1 MTLFRNGT
9 SAHFTR
15 PARIWDATPSST
27 ESGDVSAS
35 TCDIALR
42 EPTELQRPTATHIMA
57 GTNTIYSATY
67 SSVPVYEFKLGTDSV
82 MRRRA
87 DDWVNATH
95 ILKAAGFDKPAR
107 TRILEREVQKGVHEK
122 VQGGYGKYQGTWIP
136 LAEGRQL
143 AERNNILAKL
153 APIFDYVAGDHSPP
167 PAPKHTSAPSKP
179 RAPRKSAA
187 ANRAAA
193 AAAAAAAVAASES
206 LKVVQPQRSM
216 GPPTIPQDHY
226 EMNAGFDDNESI
238 GHATIESS
246 SMVADEDMLQM
257 SHGGRK
263 RKRGVEEATAMS
275 ISEQEHIIYGDQL
288 LDYFMTVGD
297 APEATRIPPPEPPAH
312 FQVDRA
318 IDDSGNTA
326 LHWACAMGDLGIVQD
341 LLHKGANVKAL
352 SEHEETPLVRAV
364 LFTNNYEKRTFP
376 TLLDMLLDTVSFRDW
391 FGATIF
397 HHIAENTRSKGKWK
411 SSRYYC
417 EILLDKL
424 CKTCSQDEIQ
434 MLLSCQDQN
443 GDTAVLVAAR
453 NGAFRLVNIL
463 LVHCHRAGD
472 LVNNKGETASSIAQR
487 SQHHDHDIP
496 PAPSSVT
503 MANEHMDAEAA
514 GLVGTDSQSV
524 APISDAPATSEL
536 LSKIGTIMAEAN
548 KKLAVTYGNSKINQQ
563 DSNDVANPEALHEQ
577 LESDRQKIQKQ
588 LSALAAKEAEH
599 ERSDDQAGRYEK
611 LRASYE
617 SLLEQIQHARLAEQF
632 AITDVP
638 KPTPASL
645 EQDELMARYRLAQ
658 ELCSAQKIRRNAI
671 KDLAQQTADAGVST
685 KFDMHRKLV
694 ALATGL
700 KEEDLDPMA
709 AELAETLEFDRMNG
723 KGTTPELGHRRLPSQ
738 NESATLPG
746 TGVPVDA

>member
-1 MTLFRNGT
+1 MF
-9 SAHFTR
+9 
-15 PARIWDATPSST
+15 
-27 ESGDVSAS
+27 V
-35 TCDIALR
+35 
-42 EPTELQRPTATHIMA
+42 
-57 GTNTIYSATY
+57 
-67 SSVPVYEFKLGTDSV
+67 
-82 MRRRA
+82 
-87 DDWVNATH
+87 
-95 ILKAAGFDKPAR
+95 
-107 TRILEREVQKGVHEK
+107 
-122 VQGGYGKYQGTWIP
+122 GTWIP
-136 LAEGRQL
+136 LPEGRQL
-143 AERNNILAKL
+143 AERNNILSKL
-153 APIFDYVAGDHSPP
+153 APIFDYVAGDRSPP

-193 AAAAAAAVAASES
+193 AAAAAAAKAAES

-216 GPPTIPQDHY
+216 GPPIIPQDHY
-226 EMNAGFDDNESI
+226 DMNAGFDDNESI

-275 ISEQEHIIYGDQL
+275 ISEQDHIIYGDQL

-297 APEATRIPPPEPPAH
+297 APEATRIPPPEPPAN

-326 LHWACAMGDLGIVQD
+326 LHWACAMGDLGIVSD
-341 LLHKGANVKAL
+341 LLHKGANMKSL

-376 TLLDMLLDTVSFRDW
+376 ALLDMLLDTVSFRDW

-443 GDTAVLVAAR
+443 GDTAALVAAR

-472 LVNNKGETASSIAQR
+472 LVNNKGETASSIIER
-487 SQHHDHDIP
+487 SHTPGHDIP

-503 MANEHMDAEAA
+503 MANEHIDAEAG
-514 GLVGTDSQSV
+514 GLMATEQHSI
-524 APISDAPATSEL
+524 APISDPPATSEL
-536 LSKIGTIMAEAN
+536 LSKIGAIMAEAN
-548 KKLAVTYGNSKINQQ
+548 RKLAVTYGNNSKINQQ

-588 LSALAAKEAEH
+588 IAALTAKEAEH
-599 ERSDDQAGRYEK
+599 ERSDDRAARYEK
-611 LRASYE
+611 LRISYE
-617 SLLEQIQHARLAEQF
+617 SLLEQTQHVRLAEQF
-632 AITDVP
+632 AQTELP
-638 KPTPASL
+638 KPTSASL
-645 EQDELMARYRLAQ
+645 EQDDLMTRYQLAQ
-658 ELCSAQKIRRNAI
+658 ELCSAQKIRRKAI

-746 TGVPVDA
+746 NGVPVDA